1 MHFSTPSEAQRQ
13 AVGTG
18 TKLPTSVTTLGQKA
32 GSVRSKQ
39 SIGWAK
45 KAATAPS
52 SAAGYDD
59 AIPVSKTRRI
69 FVYVIGGITH
79 RHVHTPDSIVV

>member
-1 MHFSTPSEAQRQ
+1 MSSGDRWQ
-13 AVGTG
+13 AVCTG
-18 TKLPTSVTTLGQKA
+18 AKLPTSVTTLGQKA

-79 RHVHTPDSIVV
+79 RQAHSPEWPLT

>member
-1 MHFSTPSEAQRQ
+1 MAGCRAQVQRYPR
-13 AVGTG
+13 
-18 TKLPTSVTTLGQKA
+18 LSRTLGQKA

-52 SAAGYDD
+52 SAVGYAD

-79 RHVHTPDSIVV
+79 RQAHSPDCPVM

>member
-1 MHFSTPSEAQRQ
+1 MC
-13 AVGTG
+13 TG
-18 TKLPTSVTTLGQKA
+18 AKLPTSVTNLGQKA

-52 SAAGYDD
+52 SAVGYDD

-79 RHVHTPDSIVV
+79 RQAHSPD

>member
-1 MHFSTPSEAQRQ
+1 M
-13 AVGTG
+13 
-18 TKLPTSVTTLGQKA
+18 
-32 GSVRSKQ
+32 RSKQ

-52 SAAGYDD
+52 SAQGYDD

-79 RHVHTPDSIVV
+79 RHAPSPEHLTPINLVGMCGRLTLLKLSVLTTSIPGSC

>member
-1 MHFSTPSEAQRQ
+1 MC
-13 AVGTG
+13 TG
-18 TKLPTSVTTLGQKA
+18 AKLPTSVTNLGQKA

-52 SAAGYDD
+52 SAVGYDD

-79 RHVHTPDSIVV
+79 RQAHSPDCPVM